1 MAHEVDISVSDI
13 IDWILYRLP
22 PGRTM
27 FTKDEITDIL
37 LDLRQEYNGR

>member
-1 MAHEVDISVSDI
+1 MMEPDVKVTDI
-13 IDWILYRLP
+13 IDWILFKLP
-22 PGRTM
+22 PTRTT